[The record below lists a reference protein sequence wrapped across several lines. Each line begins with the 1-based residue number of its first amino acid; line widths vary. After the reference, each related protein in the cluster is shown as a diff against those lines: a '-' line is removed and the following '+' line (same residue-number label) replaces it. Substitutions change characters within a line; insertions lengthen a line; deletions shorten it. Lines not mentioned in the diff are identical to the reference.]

1 MFEKEKIYIAGP
13 ECFYKGGPD
22 ILNAMR
28 RRAESLGFGVTLPNE
43 HPLDMEIRIFRSGQT
58 AFSRI

>member
-13 ECFYKGGPD
+13 ECFYQGGPD

-28 RRAESLGFGVTLPNE
+28 RR
-43 HPLDMEIRIFRSGQT
+43 DM
-58 AFSRI
+58 A

>member
-13 ECFYKGGPD
+13 ECFYQGGPD

-43 HPLDMEIRIFRSGQT
+43 HPLDIRSFRSGRT
-58 AFSRI
+58 VFLRI

>member
-43 HPLDMEIRIFRSGQT
+43 EIRIFRSGQT

>member
-13 ECFYKGGPD
+13 ECFYQGGPD

-43 HPLDMEIRIFRSGQT
+43 HPLDMGTVFLRI
-58 AFSRI
+58 